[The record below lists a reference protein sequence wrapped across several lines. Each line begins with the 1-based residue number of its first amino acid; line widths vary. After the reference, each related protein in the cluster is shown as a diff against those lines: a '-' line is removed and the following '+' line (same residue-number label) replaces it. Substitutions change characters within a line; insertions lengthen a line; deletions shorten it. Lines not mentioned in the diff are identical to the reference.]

1 MGPTTS
7 WLLTGLL
14 VAVLVPCAAIAFAD
28 RGQRENRSPAPGT
41 QNQAAPVETCPGRAP
56 LSKDDAPR
64 GVLRVGKRAGIT
76 QPSRLAY
83 VRPIYPDRAKDQGI
97 RGVVILEALIDR
109 QGTVRSTQILRSIP
123 LLDQAAAEAVCQ
135 WQYSPAV
142 VNEVPTATALT
153 IAVNFPPR
161 ENAP

>member
-1 MGPTTS
+1 MRPATS

-28 RGQRENRSPAPGT
+28 RGQRGADAGT
-41 QNQAAPVETCPGRAP
+41 RDTEPGRPSRDLPRPHAVE
-56 LSKDDAPR
+56 KDDAPR

-97 RGVVILEALIDR
+97 KGVVILEALIDR
-109 QGTVRSTQILRSIP
+109 QGTVRSTQIL
-123 LLDQAAAEAVCQ
+123 EV
-135 WQYSPAV
+135 YPALGSGGGRGGLPV
-142 VNEVPTATALT
+142 AILAS
-153 IAVNFPPR
+153 R
-161 ENAP
+161 GQ